1 MQELITELKG
11 DFPLLIEAGFVA
23 VNQRDEESALR
34 LFMAASILEPHSCA
48 PEIGYGFVALN
59 KLDLANAEQKFR
71 AVLDKDGEH
80 HLAKAFLGITLA
92 FSEKTRMQGQ
102 KLLAEA
108 IEASDDPHVKN
119 LGQVSLNWVEKDF
132 SKKK

>member
-1 MQELITELKG
+1 MQELMEELKG

-34 LFMAASILEPHSCA
+34 LFMAASVLEPHSCA

-59 KLDLANAEQKFR
+59 KLELDQAEKHFR
-71 AVLDKDGEH
+71 KVLDKDSEH

-92 FSEKTRMQGQ
+92 FNEKTRSQGKQ
-102 KLLAEA
+102 LLEEA
-108 IEASDDPHVKN
+108 KKASDDPHVKN
-119 LGQVSLNWVEKDF
+119 LGETSLSWLEKDLN
-132 SKKK
+132 KK